1 MKIRRAI
8 FFAAQLAS
16 GGVLAEGILVKLA
29 KAAGCSVEVKYPL
42 VDLLNR
48 LAYVRNGMIDP
59 ACGFTIN
66 DKSKA
71 IQTHPNDEP
80 MESYPRI

>member
-1 MKIRRAI
+1 VTFTGGFFCSPQSLFRFKLENAGRTVKIRPAI

-29 KAAGCSVEVKYPL
+29 KAAGCSGEVKYPL

-48 LAYVRNGMIDP
+48 LA
-59 ACGFTIN
+59 
-66 DKSKA
+66 
-71 IQTHPNDEP
+71 
-80 MESYPRI
+80 